1 MNTNI
6 IELETLKQLDIMN
19 KENKARPSLMLPKHF
34 DGNLVVTNSYMAIK
48 VADEK
53 YKEDGRTDYPNNA
66 VNLFNDDPIEWIEL
80 KQVDMKSLK
89 EIAATFKRL
98 KEDNI
103 IIVFEED
110 YFYIEGY
117 SNKVKINLP
126 YKQVIL
132 SGDIIYKNIMVN
144 PKYIEQILSYY
155 IKLKATNIKI
165 EWNGKIA
172 PIQITS
178 GNIQYLVAQ
187 IRTPRKKE
195 DK

>member
-6 IELETLKQLDIMN
+6 IELETLKQLEIMN

-48 VADEK
+48 VTDEK
-53 YKEDGRTDYPNNA
+53 YKEDGLTDYPNNA
-66 VNLFNDDPIEWIEL
+66 VNLFNDDPVEWIEL

-126 YKQVIL
+126 YQQVKL

-155 IKLKATNIKI
+155 IKLKATSINI
-165 EWNGKIA
+165 EWNGEKA

-178 GNIQYLVAQ
+178 GNIKYLVAQ
-187 IRTPRKKE
+187 IRTPR
-195 DK
+195 

>member
-1 MNTNI
+1 MNTQA

-34 DGNLVVTNSYMAIK
+34 DGNLVVTNSHMAIK
-48 VADEK
+48 VSDEK

-66 VNLFNDDPIEWIEL
+66 VNLFNDDLVDWIEL

-89 EIAATFKRL
+89 EITATFKRL

-103 IIVFEED
+103 IIVFQED

-126 YKQVIL
+126 YKQVTL

-144 PKYIEQILSYY
+144 PKYIEQILAYY

-165 EWNGKIA
+165 EWNGEKA
-172 PIQITS
+172 PIQITCD
-178 GNIQYLVAQ
+178 NIKYLLAQ
-187 IRTPRKKE
+187 IRTPR
-195 DK
+195 

>member
-1 MNTNI
+1 MNTQA
-6 IELETLKQLDIMN
+6 IELETLKQLEIMN

-34 DGNLVVTNSYMAIK
+34 DGNLVVTNSHMAIK
-48 VADEK
+48 VTDEK
-53 YKEDGRTDYPNNA
+53 YKEDVRTDYPNNA
-66 VNLFNDDPIEWIEL
+66 VNLFNDDPVEWIEL

-126 YKQVIL
+126 YKQVTL
-132 SGDIIYKNIMVN
+132 SGEIIYKNIMVN
-144 PKYIEQILSYY
+144 PKYIEQILAYY
-155 IKLKATNIKI
+155 IKLKANNIKI
-165 EWNGKIA
+165 EWYGDKA

-178 GNIQYLVAQ
+178 DNIQYLVAQ
-187 IRTPRKKE
+187 IRTPR
-195 DK
+195 

>member
-19 KENKARPSLMLPKHF
+19 KENKVRPSLMLPKHF
-34 DGNLVVTNSYMAIK
+34 DGNLVVTNSHMAIK
-48 VADEK
+48 VYDEK
-53 YKEDGRTDYPNNA
+53 YKEDGREDYPNNV
-66 VNLFNDDPIEWIEL
+66 VNLFKDYSVEWIEL
-80 KQVDMKSLK
+80 KQIDMKSLK

-126 YKQVIL
+126 YKQVTL
-132 SGDIIYKNIMVN
+132 SGDIIYKNIMIN
-144 PKYIEQILSYY
+144 PKYLEQILAYY
-155 IKLKATNIKI
+155 IKLKANNIKI
-165 EWNGKIA
+165 EWNGEKA

-178 GNIQYLVAQ
+178 DNIKYLVAQ
-187 IRTPRKKE
+187 IRTPR
-195 DK
+195 

>member
-6 IELETLKQLDIMN
+6 IELETLKQLEIMN

-48 VADEK
+48 VTDEK
-53 YKEDGRTDYPNNA
+53 YKEDGRTDYPNNV
-66 VNLFNDDPIEWIEL
+66 VNLFNDDPVEWIEL
-80 KQVDMKSLK
+80 KQVDIKSLK

-103 IIVFEED
+103 IITFEED
-110 YFYIEGY
+110 NFIIEGY
-117 SNKVKINLP
+117 SNRVKINLP
-126 YKQVIL
+126 YKQVTL
-132 SGDIIYKNIMVN
+132 SGDIIHKNIMVN

-165 EWNGKIA
+165 EWNGDKA

-178 GNIQYLVAQ
+178 DNIKYLVAQ
-187 IRTPRKKE
+187 IRTPR
-195 DK
+195 

>member
-34 DGNLVVTNSYMAIK
+34 DGNLVVTNSYMALK
-48 VADEK
+48 VSDKK
-53 YKEDGRTDYPNNA
+53 YKEDGRTDYPNNV
-66 VNLFNDDPIEWIEL
+66 VNLFNDDPVEWIEL

-126 YKQVIL
+126 YKQVTL
-132 SGDIIYKNIMVN
+132 SGDIIYKNIMIN
-144 PKYIEQILSYY
+144 PKYLEQILAYY

-187 IRTPRKKE
+187 IRTPR
-195 DK
+195 

>member
-34 DGNLVVTNSYMAIK
+34 DGNLVVTNSHVAIK
-48 VADEK
+48 VSDVK

-66 VNLFNDDPIEWIEL
+66 VNLFNDDLVEWVEL

-126 YKQVIL
+126 YQQVTL

-144 PKYIEQILSYY
+144 PKYIEQILAYY

-165 EWNGKIA
+165 EWNGEKA
-172 PIQITS
+172 PIQITCD
-178 GNIQYLVAQ
+178 NIKYLVAQ
-187 IRTPRKKE
+187 IRTPR
-195 DK
+195 

>member
-48 VADEK
+48 VSDDK

-66 VNLFNDDPIEWIEL
+66 VNLFKDDATEWIEL

-98 KEDNI
+98 KEDSI
-103 IIVFEED
+103 TITFEKD
-110 YFYIEGY
+110 NFIIEGY
-117 SNKVKINLP
+117 SNKVKIILP
-126 YKQVIL
+126 YQQVTL
-132 SGDIIYKNIMVN
+132 SGDIIGKNIIIN
-144 PKYIEQILSYY
+144 PKYIEQILAYY
-155 IKLKATNIKI
+155 IKLKTNNVRL
-165 EWNGKIA
+165 EWNGEKR

-178 GNIQYLVAQ
+178 DNVQYLVAQ
-187 IRTPRKKE
+187 IRTPR
-195 DK
+195 

>member
-6 IELETLKQLDIMN
+6 IELETLKQLEIMN
-19 KENKARPSLMLPKHF
+19 KENKSRPSLMLPKHF
-34 DGNLVVTNSYMAIK
+34 NGNLVVTNGHMAIK
-48 VADEK
+48 FSDDK
-53 YKEDGRTDYPNNA
+53 YKEDRRTDYPNNP

-126 YKQVIL
+126 YEQVTL
-132 SGDIIYKNIMVN
+132 SSDIIYKNIMVN

-155 IKLKATNIKI
+155 IKLKANNIKI
-165 EWNGKIA
+165 EWNGEKA

-178 GNIQYLVAQ
+178 DNIKYLLAQ
-187 IRTPRKKE
+187 IRTPR
-195 DK
+195 

>member
-48 VADEK
+48 VTDEK

-66 VNLFNDDPIEWIEL
+66 VNLFNDDPVEWIEL
-80 KQVDMKSLK
+80 KQVYIKSLK

-103 IIVFEED
+103 IITFEED
-110 YFYIEGY
+110 NFIIEGY
-117 SNKVKINLP
+117 SNRVKIDLP
-126 YKQVIL
+126 YEKVTL
-132 SGDIIYKNIMVN
+132 SGDIIGKNIMIN
-144 PKYIEQILSYY
+144 PKYIEQILAYY
-155 IKLKATNIKI
+155 IKLKATNINI
-165 EWNGKIA
+165 EWYGDKA

-178 GNIQYLVAQ
+178 GNVKYLLCQ
-187 IRTPRKKE
+187 IRTQRYKE
-195 DK
+195 N